1 MAKATA
7 ECTCKKCGASF
18 TRTAIKRN
26 RRDAS
31 DWEHWAV
38 SFFDLCADCYRAEQI
53 EIFERMKR
61 ERGIPAI
68 EGVSAKQTDY
78 AERMRRD
85 YALAHPDKLDEVA
98 SLLHNLDRSAL
109 TAIAAERGISED
121 QALKNAFDEMLL
133 LKAYTTLT
141 CSDARLIIDVLKGA

>member
-26 RRDAS
+26 RREAD

-61 ERGIPAI
+61 ERGIPDI
-68 EGVSAKQTDY
+68 EGVSEKQIAY
-78 AERMRRD
+78 AEHLRRD
-85 YALAHPDKLDEVA
+85 YALAHPDKLDEVE
-98 SLLHNLDRSAL
+98 SLLHDLDRASL
-109 TAIAAERGISED
+109 TAIAAANGVSED

-133 LKAYTTLT
+133 LKAYASLKFT
-141 CSDARLIIDVLKGA
+141 SARDIIDTLRI